1 MVRKRFGLKFRDG
14 TTFWRVEE
22 IRHSHLRLAARVH
35 TYDNTQD
42 NILFTMTKFAVA
54 ATTLIVTML
63 TSSVTA
69 FSPPPSVST
78 SSSSSSA
85 LYEFANGM
93 VGGEGPEPMPFNFF
107 AGEKTA
113 KNFDPVGFA
122 EVRRNGI
129 ECVNRESVRVC

>member
-1 MVRKRFGLKFRDG
+1 
-14 TTFWRVEE
+14 
-22 IRHSHLRLAARVH
+22 
-35 TYDNTQD
+35 
-42 NILFTMTKFAVA
+42 MTKFAVA

-69 FSPPPSVST
+69 FSPPSVST